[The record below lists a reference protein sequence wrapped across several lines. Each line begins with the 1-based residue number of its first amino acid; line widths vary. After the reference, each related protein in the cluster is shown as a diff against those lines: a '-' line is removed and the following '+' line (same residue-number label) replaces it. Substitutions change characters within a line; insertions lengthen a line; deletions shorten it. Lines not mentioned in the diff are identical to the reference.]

1 MIEFVSKAELAK
13 EATTVDPI
21 DKLPAYGGKKYP
33 IEYLT
38 SRDFE
43 RLVYFIFQ
51 NEIASGQFKDIY
63 DAVYLMKGTAERGRD
78 SILQFKG
85 KNVAVI
91 QCKRYV
97 ELVTLPNL
105 CREIIKF
112 CLHSIQDEEMVAD
125 PNDFTYYFIALKGL
139 NEKALSFQGKFN
151 ENILKTPKLESWT
164 DEVLEE
170 NESLK
175 FRNYAEVET
184 RLKKILATLKVK
196 ILIGEDLDKKLKNAN
211 QIVKIFFEVEK
222 VVDRELM
229 WEFGEMFLGFKSNED
244 LEKLRVRLQDIPA
257 ENKFKF
263 GIFTLYGYDKGFYQK
278 LTVNKKI
285 FFQIADI
292 KLEISKLFTNYLK
305 ETIEKYNL
313 IFITGLLEVSPFTK
327 QVVMPYLF
335 NNFALIYNRQETG
348 DFLHKIANFKGIIT
362 ERQTI
367 DEHKKYF
374 LEVGGM
380 VLRNDFSSFFGDHDL
395 IEFKKEVAHFIHAE
409 FKTVEEMSLRF
420 DRDMVI
426 LKPIIEKI
434 EAEITKI
441 MPSNG
446 TLIIENSSSI
456 KTEDDFVSIL
466 KNLPR

>member
-1 MIEFVSKAELAK
+1 MEFVSKEELAK
-13 EATTVDPI
+13 EATTVDPK

-33 IEYLT
+33 IEYLN

-43 RLVYFIFQ
+43 RLVYFLFQ
-51 NEIASGQFKDIY
+51 NEIANGQFKDIY
-63 DAVYLMKGTAERGRD
+63 DTVYLMKGTAERGRD

-105 CREIIKF
+105 CREIIKL
-112 CLHSIQDEEMVAD
+112 CLHAIQDTEMISD

-139 NEKALSFQGKFN
+139 NEKALSFVGKFN
-151 ENILKTPKLESWT
+151 ENILKAMNLESWT

-175 FRNYAEVET
+175 FKKYAEVEPK
-184 RLKKILATLKVK
+184 LKTILAILKVK
-196 ILIGEDLDKKLKNAN
+196 ILIGEDLDKKLKNAKE
-211 QIVKIFFEVEK
+211 IVKIFFEVEK

-229 WEFGEMFLGFKSNED
+229 WEFGEMFLGFKTNED
-244 LEKLRVRLQDIPA
+244 LERLRLRLQNIPA

-278 LTVNKKI
+278 LTIKKQI

-292 KLEISKLFTNYLK
+292 KLEISKLFTEYLK

-313 IFITGLLEVSPFTK
+313 IFIRGLLDVSPFTK
-327 QVVMPYLF
+327 QVVTPYLF
-335 NNFALIYNRQETG
+335 NKFALIHNRQEAG

-367 DEHKKYF
+367 DEHKRHF
-374 LEVGGM
+374 LEVGEM
-380 VLRNDFSSFFGDHDL
+380 VLKNDFSSFLGDEEL
-395 IEFKKEVAHFIHAE
+395 IKFKKAVAHFIHAE
-409 FKTVEEMSLRF
+409 FQTVEEMSLRF
-420 DRDMVI
+420 DHDMVI
-426 LKPIIEKI
+426 LKPTIEKI

-441 MPSNG
+441 MPTNG

-456 KTEDDFVSIL
+456 KTEDDFVSLL
-466 KNLPR
+466 KSLPK